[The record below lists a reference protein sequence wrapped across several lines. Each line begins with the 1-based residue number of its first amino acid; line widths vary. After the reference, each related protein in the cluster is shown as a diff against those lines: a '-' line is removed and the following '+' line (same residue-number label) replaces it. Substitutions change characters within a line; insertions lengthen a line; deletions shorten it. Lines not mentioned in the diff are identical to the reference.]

1 MVKIDKHFIFKKGEF
16 VSLYELFQ
24 KAIFFVDEGKFCDII
39 MADIKEYHCALARE
53 IFWWEI
59 SGMFVK
65 DVTVQNQVGLHARPA
80 TFFIQ
85 KANEFKS
92 SIWVEK
98 EERRVNAKSLLGV
111 LSLGIMGGTDIR
123 IIAGGADE
131 EEAVTALVALVESG
145 FAE

>member
-1 MVKIDKHFIFKKGEF
+1 
-16 VSLYELFQ
+16 
-24 KAIFFVDEGKFCDII
+24 
-39 MADIKEYHCALARE
+39 
-53 IFWWEI
+53 
-59 SGMFVK
+59 MFVK
-65 DVTVQNQVGLHARPA
+65 DVKVENQVGLHARPA

-111 LSLGIMGGTDIR
+111 LSLGIVSGTDIR
-123 IIAGGADE
+123 VIADGSDE
-131 EEAVTALVALVESG
+131 KAAVEALVKLVESG

>member
-1 MVKIDKHFIFKKGEF
+1 
-16 VSLYELFQ
+16 
-24 KAIFFVDEGKFCDII
+24 
-39 MADIKEYHCALARE
+39 
-53 IFWWEI
+53 
-59 SGMFVK
+59 MFYK
-65 DVTVQNQVGLHARPA
+65 DVTVENQVGLHARPA

-111 LSLGIMGGTDIR
+111 LSLGIVGGTSIR
-123 IIAGGADE
+123 IIADGADE
-131 EEAVTALVALVESG
+131 EQAVEGLIALVESG

>member
-1 MVKIDKHFIFKKGEF
+1 
-16 VSLYELFQ
+16 
-24 KAIFFVDEGKFCDII
+24 
-39 MADIKEYHCALARE
+39 
-53 IFWWEI
+53 
-59 SGMFVK
+59 MFVK
-65 DVTVQNQVGLHARPA
+65 DVVVQNQVGLHARPA

-111 LSLGIMGGTDIR
+111 LSLGIVGNTAIR
-123 IIAGGADE
+123 IIADGADE
-131 EEAVTALVALVESG
+131 EAAVAALVQLVESG